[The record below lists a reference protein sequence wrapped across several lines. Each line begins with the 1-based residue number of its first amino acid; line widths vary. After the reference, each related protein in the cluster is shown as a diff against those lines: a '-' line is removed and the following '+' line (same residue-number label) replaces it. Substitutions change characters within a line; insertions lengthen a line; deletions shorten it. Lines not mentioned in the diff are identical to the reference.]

1 MSSTGCSSE
10 RKGATTISSG
20 SSMRPPVGL
29 DALLN
34 GLIDRHV
41 DRARFRCAERA
52 GAGDGA
58 RGRVVDLRNE
68 HERLDGR
75 SGGGRQRRL
84 RGECRGMGD
93 HDPALV
99 MQPGASRNSDVRRS
113 ASRASGART
122 ALGSPRSR
130 CPRGSATALRWRVNA
145 STDVPFAE
153 SNSSGPGRIS
163 DQRAVPFHPGGF
175 GMTRWRR
182 AGLEGTTAARSTG
195 SGGGRRGGRPPSGG
209 HTRGALRGGRGLLG
223 LMERP
228 DGGTTAR
235 PGALLIYRSSRP
247 GTLGP

>member
-93 HDPALV
+93 HDPPLV
-99 MQPGASRNSDVRRS
+99 MQPGGEPELGRAPQRQPSERR
-113 ASRASGART
+113 
-122 ALGSPRSR
+122 
-130 CPRGSATALRWRVNA
+130 
-145 STDVPFAE
+145 
-153 SNSSGPGRIS
+153 SNSSGITTFTMPSRVRDS
-163 DQRAVPFHPGGF
+163 YSLARQRVDGSAV
-175 GMTRWRR
+175 RR
-182 AGLEGTTAARSTG
+182 EQLERSW
-195 SGGGRRGGRPPSGG
+195 
-209 HTRGALRGGRGLLG
+209 ADL
-223 LMERP
+223 
-228 DGGTTAR
+228 
-235 PGALLIYRSSRP
+235 
-247 GTLGP
+247 